1 MSDPDVMSDPGSART
16 IICVHG
22 LNRGATT
29 SIRLPQHWPTTA
41 TGWSAPISLAAPQR
55 PPARPDDY
63 ALPQYIADGTML
75 MCAWACLSFAAWRQH
90 KQNLRM
96 RNGAAGT
103 YAQADFSG

>member
-1 MSDPDVMSDPGSART
+1 MSDPDSART

-63 ALPQYIADGTML
+63 ALPQYIVDGTML
-75 MCAWACLSFAAWRQH
+75 IVRLGVLELSGDNTN
-90 KQNLRM
+90 KP
-96 RNGAAGT
+96 
-103 YAQADFSG
+103 SE